1 MTRILLTCLLLIL
14 PLEAFAGGEGVV
26 SRQSRYPVLETIDR
40 VEAVLQER
48 KITIF
53 ARIDHG
59 GEAARAGL
67 QMRPAQLLIFGNPRA
82 GTPLM
87 NAAPT
92 VAIDL
97 PMKVLAWQDEAGKIW
112 LSYNSPDYLK
122 RRHDLPDSLVQNV
135 AVVEALVDAALR

>member
-1 MTRILLTCLLLIL
+1 MTRMLLTCLLLVL
-14 PLEAFAGGEGVV
+14 PLDAFAGGDGVE
-26 SRQSRYPVLETIDR
+26 SRQSKFPVAETIDR
-40 VEAVLQER
+40 LEAVLRER
-48 KITIF
+48 KITVF

-97 PMKVLAWQDEAGKIW
+97 PMKALAWEDESGKVW

-122 RRHDLPDSLVQNV
+122 RRHELPDNLVKNI
-135 AVVEALVDAALR
+135 AAIEPLVDAALR